1 MSRAQITFIRKTM
14 ATKTCKM
21 IALFLK
27 VIRSYMIP
35 DTVGPQKLPRAKEEV
50 NNPETTACTWWENES
65 VQTDC
70 NVKRLGWQL
79 APPCFQGSPLQ
90 LLQFGPSQNWQQGGQ
105 RSQNL
110 RRRKKVKRQ
119 K

>member
-50 NNPETTACTWWENES
+50 NNPETTACTWWENGS
-65 VQTDC
+65 VSDC
-70 NVKRLGWQL
+70 NVKRLGWHL
-79 APPCFQGSPLQ
+79 HAFREARFNCC
-90 LLQFGPSQNWQQGGQ
+90 
-105 RSQNL
+105 NL
-110 RRRKKVKRQ
+110 GRAKTGNKEGRGAKT
-119 K
+119 